1 MLVDVRT
8 KEEYDEG
15 HAQGARNIPVQE
27 LGQRFDEIPVGTRVV
42 LYCRSGIRSAAAA
55 ALLGREGYEALDLG
69 PLHRGLRVSAHGG
82 PALSG

>member
-1 MLVDVRT
+1 MLIDVRT
-8 KEEYDEG
+8 PEEYDEG

-27 LGQRFDEIPVGTRVV
+27 LGERFDEIPAGTRVV

-69 PLHRGLRVSAHGG
+69 PLHRGLLVAANGG
-82 PALSG
+82 PAPTG